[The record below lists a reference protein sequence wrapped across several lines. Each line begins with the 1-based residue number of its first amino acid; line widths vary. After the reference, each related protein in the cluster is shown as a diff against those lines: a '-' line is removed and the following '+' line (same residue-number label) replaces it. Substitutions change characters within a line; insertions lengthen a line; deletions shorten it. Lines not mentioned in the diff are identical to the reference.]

1 MRKIDRFIQFIK
13 DNPYLSVIV
22 FLMLV
27 LLIIVAF
34 TKKDLN
40 APKNPN
46 NRELYY
52 VTEDFTVNY
61 MPNGDIIVQT
71 RNPDLQN
78 LELIRQTLGLPDDAN
93 VILDIPGASSTQ
105 VETDLQVSTTKQ
117 PKYDM
122 DLSEVGN

>member
-1 MRKIDRFIQFIK
+1 MKKLDRFIQFIK

-40 APKNPN
+40 SPPTSN

-61 MPNGDIIVQT
+61 MPNGDIIVQS

-78 LELIRQTLGLPDDAN
+78 IELIKQTLGLPDNAN
-93 VILDIPGASSTQ
+93 VILDIPGAASIQ
-105 VETDLQVSTTKQ
+105 VETDPAVTVTRQAKSDTE
-117 PKYDM
+117 
-122 DLSEVGN
+122 LSKIGD